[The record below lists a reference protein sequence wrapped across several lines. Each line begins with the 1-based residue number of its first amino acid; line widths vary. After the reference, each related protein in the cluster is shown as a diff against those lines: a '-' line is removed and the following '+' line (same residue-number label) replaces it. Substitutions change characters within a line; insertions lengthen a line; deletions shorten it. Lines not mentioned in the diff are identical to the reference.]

1 MFVLNMITVL
11 QALTAECVLT
21 KFEKARYALLES
33 LHQLE
38 ETLPEAFNSQVFT
51 GHVTNIY
58 VEFLLQN
65 IMYPHEK
72 IYRN

>member
-1 MFVLNMITVL
+1 MFVLNMVTVL

-38 ETLPEAFNSQVFT
+38 ETLPEAFNSQVIT
-51 GHVTNIY
+51 GHVQTY
-58 VEFLLQN
+58 L
-65 IMYPHEK
+65 
-72 IYRN
+72 